1 MLFVDSI
8 ECDTINWNYF
18 KIDMKYKSINL
29 YIKIFL
35 LLFLLQGNFLFA
47 QEVIFKASAPKGVVK
62 NEQFRLTYT
71 LNKEGKDIRLP
82 ADIDGFDILFGPS
95 VSSSY
100 STQIINGKSTSQS
113 SFSYTYILV
122 APEEGSF
129 TIGPASITVNGSN
142 YKSNSLQINV
152 LPPDK
157 EAEKSQ
163 LSPSPS
169 TSASSSTEIK
179 KTDAFIRA
187 IVSKNR
193 IYEQE
198 GFMVTFKLYTTLDV
212 VDFGR
217 IEFPEFEGFLVE
229 ELDVPSNQQLQL
241 EHYDGRNY
249 YTAVLRKTLLFP
261 QRSGKMTIPS
271 GRLEMVFS
279 VPSGKKVSSFFGM
292 QEVNVDVKKPM
303 ITNPITIDVS
313 ALPAGKPSSFKGA
326 VGSFTF
332 APSIST
338 QKITANE
345 PLTITLKISGTGNQK
360 LIQNPEVE
368 FPTNFELYDPTINN
382 ELTAGPNG
390 LSGTRTI
397 EYLVIPRYEG
407 DYQIPPVEFS
417 YFDINSR
424 SYKTVKSPSYSLTV
438 LKGDPSKATASSY
451 VNQQQVRVE
460 QDIRYIKT
468 EKPTFLKTDNFFV
481 GSLGYWLW
489 YVVPFVLLCLFF
501 VLYRKQMKLNANIA
515 LMRNKRANKVAKR
528 RLKLAEGYLKKHDK
542 ENFYNEILRALWGY
556 FSDKLSIPGA
566 SLTRN
571 NIGAELSN
579 YGVDESLIQ
588 KFMKI
593 LDTCEFA
600 RYAPVESTAA
610 MDDIYQETSDA
621 IGKME
626 TILK

>member
-1 MLFVDSI
+1 M
-8 ECDTINWNYF
+8 N
-18 KIDMKYKSINL
+18 YKSISLN
-29 YIKIFL
+29 IKILL
-35 LLFLLQGNFLFA
+35 LLFLLQGNSLFA

-82 ADIDGFDILFGPS
+82 SGMDGFDILFGPS

-113 SFSYTYILV
+113 SFSYTYILI

-129 TIGPASITVNGSN
+129 TIAPASITVNGSN
-142 YKSNSLQINV
+142 YKSNSIKIDV

-157 EAEKSQ
+157 EVEKSQ
-163 LSPSPS
+163 SGQSSSSSS
-169 TSASSSTEIK
+169 TSTEIK

-198 GFMVTFKLYTTLDV
+198 GFMVTFKLYTTFNV

-229 ELDVPSNQQLQL
+229 ELDIPSNQQLQL

-249 YTAVLRKTLLFP
+249 YTADLRKTLLFP

-303 ITNPITIDVS
+303 ITNPVTINVN
-313 ALPAGKPSSFKGA
+313 ALPSGKPSSFKGA

-332 APSIST
+332 TPTIST
-338 QKITANE
+338 HEIRANE
-345 PLTITLKISGTGNQK
+345 PITVTLKISGTGNQK

-368 FPTNFELYDPTINN
+368 FPTNFELYDPTIVND
-382 ELTAGPNG
+382 LTAGPNG
-390 LSGTRTI
+390 LSGTRTV

-407 DYQIPPVEFS
+407 DYSIPAIEFS

-424 SYKTVKSPSYSLTV
+424 SYKTVKSPTYSLTV

-451 VNQQQVRVE
+451 VNQQQVKVE

-468 EKPTFLKTDNFFV
+468 EKPMFLNTDRFFV
-481 GSLGYWLW
+481 GSWEYWMW
-489 YVVPFVLLCLFF
+489 YLIPFILLCLFF
-501 VLYRKQMKLNANIA
+501 IFYRKQMKLNSNIA
-515 LMRNKRANKVAKR
+515 LMRNKRASKVAKR
-528 RLKLAEGYLKKHDK
+528 RLKKAEVYLKKKDK
-542 ENFYNEILRALWGY
+542 ENFYNEVLRSLWGY

-566 SLTRN
+566 DLTKR
-571 NIGAELSN
+571 NIGAELSD
-579 YGVDESLIQ
+579 YGVDEALID

-593 LDTCEFA
+593 LETCEFA
-600 RYAPVESTAA
+600 RYAPVESSAA
-610 MDDIYQETSDA
+610 MDEIYEETSDA

-626 TILK
+626 TILKSKN

>member
-1 MLFVDSI
+1 M
-8 ECDTINWNYF
+8 N
-18 KIDMKYKSINL
+18 YKSISL
-29 YIKIFL
+29 YIKILL
-35 LLFLLQGNFLFA
+35 LLFALQGNSLFA

-71 LNKEGKDIRLP
+71 LNKEGKELRLP
-82 ADIDGFDILFGPS
+82 SDMEGFEILFGPS

-113 SFSYTYILV
+113 SFSHTYILT
-122 APEEGSF
+122 APAEGSF
-129 TIGPASITVNGSN
+129 IVGPASIIINGSN
-142 YKSNSLQINV
+142 YKSNSVQIDV

-163 LSPSPS
+163 SGQ
-169 TSASSSTEIK
+169 SSSSSSSTTTEIK

-187 IVSKNR
+187 IVSKNT

-198 GFMVTFKLYTTLDV
+198 GFMVTFKLYTTLNV
-212 VDFGR
+212 VDYGR

-229 ELDVPSNQQLQL
+229 ELDVPSNQQLRL

-249 YTAVLRKTLLFP
+249 YTADLRKTLLFP

-292 QEVNVDVKKPM
+292 QEVNVDVKKPL
-303 ITNPITIDVS
+303 ITNPVS
-313 ALPAGKPSSFKGA
+313 INVNALPSGKPSSFKGA

-332 APSIST
+332 TPTIST
-338 QKITANE
+338 QKISANE
-345 PLTITLKISGTGNQK
+345 PITITLKIAGTGNQK

-368 FPTNFELYDPTINN
+368 FPTNFELYDPTIVND
-382 ELTAGPNG
+382 LTAGPNG
-390 LSGTRTI
+390 LSGTRTV

-407 DYQIPPVEFS
+407 DYTIPTIEFS

-424 SYKTVKSPSYSLTV
+424 SYKTVKSPTYSLTV

-451 VNQQQVRVE
+451 VNQQQVKVE

-468 EKPTFLKTDNFFV
+468 ESPTFLKTDNFFV
-481 GSLGYWLW
+481 GSWLYWLW
-489 YVVPFVLLCLFF
+489 YLVPFVLLCLFCIM
-501 VLYRKQMKLNANIA
+501 YRKQMKLNSNIA
-515 LMRNKRANKVAKR
+515 LMRNKRASKVAKR
-528 RLKLAEGYLKKHDK
+528 RLKKAEEYLKKKDK
-542 ENFYNEILRALWGY
+542 ENFYNEVLRSLWGY

-566 SLTRN
+566 NLTKR
-571 NIGAELSN
+571 NIGTELSN
-579 YGVDESLIQ
+579 YGVDEALIDN
-588 KFMKI
+588 FMKI
-593 LDTCEFA
+593 LETCEFA
-600 RYAPVESTAA
+600 RYAPVESSAA
-610 MDDIYQETSDA
+610 MDEIYEETSDA

-626 TILK
+626 TILKSKN

>member
-1 MLFVDSI
+1 M
-8 ECDTINWNYF
+8 N
-18 KIDMKYKSINL
+18 YKSISLN
-29 YIKIFL
+29 IKILL
-35 LLFLLQGNFLFA
+35 LLFLLQGSSLFA

-82 ADIDGFDILFGPS
+82 SGMDGFDILFGPS

-113 SFSYTYILV
+113 SFSYTYILL

-129 TIGPASITVNGSN
+129 TIAPASITVNGSN
-142 YKSNSLQINV
+142 YKSNSIKIDV

-157 EAEKSQ
+157 EVEKSQ
-163 LSPSPS
+163 SGQSSSSSSSS
-169 TSASSSTEIK
+169 TSTEIK

-198 GFMVTFKLYTTLDV
+198 GFMVTFKLYTTFNV

-229 ELDVPSNQQLQL
+229 ELDIPSNQQLQL

-249 YTAVLRKTLLFP
+249 YTADLRKTLLFP

-303 ITNPITIDVS
+303 ITNPVTINVNAFPS
-313 ALPAGKPSSFKGA
+313 GKPSSFKGA

-332 APSIST
+332 TPTIST
-338 QKITANE
+338 QEIRANE
-345 PLTITLKISGTGNQK
+345 PITVTLKISGTGNQK

-368 FPTNFELYDPTINN
+368 FPTNFELYDPTIVND
-382 ELTAGPNG
+382 LTAGPNG
-390 LSGTRTI
+390 LSGTRTV

-407 DYQIPPVEFS
+407 DYSIPAIEFS

-424 SYKTVKSPSYSLTV
+424 SYKTVKSPTYSLTV

-451 VNQQQVRVE
+451 VNQQQVKVE

-468 EKPTFLKTDNFFV
+468 EKPMFLNTDKFFV
-481 GSLGYWLW
+481 GSWVYWLW
-489 YVVPFVLLCLFF
+489 YLIPFILLCLFF
-501 VLYRKQMKLNANIA
+501 IFYRKQMKLNSNIA
-515 LMRNKRANKVAKR
+515 LMRNKRASKVAKR
-528 RLKLAEGYLKKHDK
+528 RLKKAEVFLKKKDK
-542 ENFYNEILRALWGY
+542 ENFYNEVLRSLWGY

-566 SLTRN
+566 DLTKR
-571 NIGAELSN
+571 NIGAELSD
-579 YGVDESLIQ
+579 YGVDETLID

-593 LDTCEFA
+593 LETCEFA
-600 RYAPVESTAA
+600 RYAPVESSAA
-610 MDDIYQETSDA
+610 MDEIYEETSDA

-626 TILK
+626 TILKSKN

>member
-1 MLFVDSI
+1 M
-8 ECDTINWNYF
+8 N
-18 KIDMKYKSINL
+18 YKSISLN
-29 YIKIFL
+29 IKILL
-35 LLFLLQGNFLFA
+35 LLFLLQGNSLFA

-82 ADIDGFDILFGPS
+82 SGMDGFDILFGPS

-113 SFSYTYILV
+113 SFSYTYILI

-129 TIGPASITVNGSN
+129 TIAPASITVNGSN
-142 YKSNSLQINV
+142 YKSNSIKIDV

-157 EAEKSQ
+157 EVEKSQ
-163 LSPSPS
+163 SGQSSSSSS
-169 TSASSSTEIK
+169 TSTEIK

-198 GFMVTFKLYTTLDV
+198 GFMVTFKLYTTFNV

-229 ELDVPSNQQLQL
+229 ELDIPSNQQLQL

-249 YTAVLRKTLLFP
+249 YTADLRKTLLFP

-303 ITNPITIDVS
+303 ITNPVTINVN
-313 ALPAGKPSSFKGA
+313 ALPSGKPSSFKGA

-332 APSIST
+332 TPTIST
-338 QKITANE
+338 NEIRANE
-345 PLTITLKISGTGNQK
+345 PITVTLKISGTGNQK

-368 FPTNFELYDPTINN
+368 FPTNFELYDPTIVND
-382 ELTAGPNG
+382 LTAGPNG
-390 LSGTRTI
+390 LSGTRTV

-407 DYQIPPVEFS
+407 DYSIPAIEFS

-424 SYKTVKSPSYSLTV
+424 SYKTVKSPTYSLTV

-451 VNQQQVRVE
+451 VNQQQVKVE

-468 EKPTFLKTDNFFV
+468 EKPMFLNTDRFFV
-481 GSLGYWLW
+481 GSWGYWMW
-489 YVVPFVLLCLFF
+489 YLIPFILLCLFF
-501 VLYRKQMKLNANIA
+501 IFYRKQMKLNSNIA
-515 LMRNKRANKVAKR
+515 LMRNKRASKVAKR
-528 RLKLAEGYLKKHDK
+528 RLKKAEVYLKKKDK
-542 ENFYNEILRALWGY
+542 ENFYNEVLRSLWGY

-566 SLTRN
+566 DLTKR
-571 NIGAELSN
+571 NIGAELSD
-579 YGVDESLIQ
+579 YGVDETLID

-593 LDTCEFA
+593 LETCEFA
-600 RYAPVESTAA
+600 RYAPVESSAA
-610 MDDIYQETSDA
+610 MDEIYEETSDA

-626 TILK
+626 TILKSKN

>member
-1 MLFVDSI
+1 M
-8 ECDTINWNYF
+8 N
-18 KIDMKYKSINL
+18 YKSISL
-29 YIKIFL
+29 YIKIIL
-35 LLFLLQGNFLFA
+35 LLVLFQSNSLFA

-71 LNKEGKDIRLP
+71 LNKEGKELRLP
-82 ADIDGFDILFGPS
+82 SDMDGFEVLFGPS

-113 SFSYTYILV
+113 SFSYTYILS

-129 TIGPASITVNGSN
+129 TIGPASIIVNGSN
-142 YKSNSLQINV
+142 YKSNSVQINV

-157 EAEKSQ
+157 NADKSQ
-163 LSPSPS
+163 SNQNSS
-169 TSASSSTEIK
+169 NSSSSSTEIK

-212 VDFGR
+212 VNFGR

-229 ELDVPSNQQLQL
+229 ELDIPSNQQLQL

-249 YTAVLRKTLLFP
+249 YTADLRKTLLFP

-279 VPSGKKVSSFFGM
+279 VPSGKKISSFFGM

-303 ITNPITIDVS
+303 ITNPVTISVN
-313 ALPAGKPSSFKGA
+313 ALPSGKPASFKGA

-332 APSIST
+332 KPSISA
-338 QKITANE
+338 QKIGANE
-345 PLTITLKISGTGNQK
+345 PITISLEISGTGNQK

-368 FPTNFELYDPTINN
+368 FPTNFELYDPTIENN
-382 ELTAGPNG
+382 LTAGPNG
-390 LSGTRTI
+390 LKGTRKI
-397 EYLVIPRYEG
+397 DYLVIPRYEG
-407 DYQIPPVEFS
+407 NYSIPPIEFS
-417 YFDINSR
+417 YFDINSQ
-424 SYKTVKSPSYSLTV
+424 SYKTLKSPSYSLTI
-438 LKGDPSKATASSY
+438 LKGDPSTATASSY
-451 VNQQQVRVE
+451 VNQQEVRVE

-468 EKPTFLKTDNFFV
+468 EKPTFINTDSFFV
-481 GSLGYWLW
+481 GSWGYWLW
-489 YVVPFVLLCLFF
+489 YVIPFVFLCVFF
-501 VLYRKQMKLNANIA
+501 IFYRKQMKLNTNIV

-528 RLKLAEGYLKKHDK
+528 RLKKAESYLKKHDK
-542 ENFYNEILRALWGY
+542 EDFYSEVLRALWGY
-556 FSDKLSIPGA
+556 FSDKLSIPGS
-566 SLTRN
+566 SLTRS
-571 NIGAELSN
+571 NIGVELSN
-579 YGVDESLIQ
+579 YGVDDALTNE
-588 KFMKI
+588 FMKI

-600 RYAPVESTAA
+600 RYAPVESSAA
-610 MDDIYQETSDA
+610 MDEVYQETSDA

-626 TILK
+626 NILKSKK

>member
-1 MLFVDSI
+1 
-8 ECDTINWNYF
+8 
-18 KIDMKYKSINL
+18 MKYKSISLN
-29 YIKIFL
+29 IKILL
-35 LLFLLQGNFLFA
+35 LLFLLQGSSLFA

-82 ADIDGFDILFGPS
+82 SSMEGFDILFGPS

-113 SFSYTYILV
+113 SFSYTYILT

-129 TIGPASITVNGSN
+129 TIAPASITVNGSN
-142 YKSNSLQINV
+142 YKSNSVQVDV

-157 EAEKSQ
+157 EAEKEQSGQ
-163 LSPSPS
+163 SSSSSSS
-169 TSASSSTEIK
+169 TSTEIK
-179 KTDAFIRA
+179 KTDAFVRA
-187 IVSKNR
+187 IVSKNS

-198 GFMVTFKLYTTLDV
+198 GFMVTFKLYTTLNV
-212 VDFGR
+212 VDYGR

-229 ELDVPSNQQLQL
+229 ELDVPSNQQLRL

-249 YTAVLRKTLLFP
+249 YTADLRKTLLFP

-292 QEVNVDVKKPM
+292 QEVNVDVKKPL
-303 ITNPITIDVS
+303 ITNPVS
-313 ALPAGKPSSFKGA
+313 INVTALPSGKPSSFSGA
-326 VGSFTF
+326 VGKFTF
-332 APSIST
+332 TPSIST
-338 QKITANE
+338 QEIRANE
-345 PLTITLKISGTGNQK
+345 PVTVTLKIEGTGNQK
-360 LIQNPEVE
+360 LIQNPKVE
-368 FPTNFELYDPTINN
+368 FPSNFELYDPTIAND
-382 ELTAGPNG
+382 LTPGLNG
-390 LSGTRTI
+390 LTGTRTV

-407 DYQIPPVEFS
+407 DYTIPAIEFS

-424 SYKTVKSPSYSLTV
+424 SYKTIKSPTYSLAV

-451 VNQQQVRVE
+451 VNQQQVKVE

-468 EKPTFLKTDNFFV
+468 EKSTFLKTDSFFF
-481 GSLGYWLW
+481 GSWGYWLW
-489 YVVPFVLLCLFF
+489 YLIPFILLCLFF
-501 VLYRKQMKLNANIA
+501 IMYRKQMKLNSNIA
-515 LMRNKRANKVAKR
+515 LMRNKRASKVAKR
-528 RLKLAEGYLKKHDK
+528 RLKKAEEYLKNKDK
-542 ENFYNEILRALWGY
+542 KNFYNEVLRSLWGY

-566 SLTRN
+566 DLTKR
-571 NIGAELSN
+571 NIGDELSD
-579 YGVDESLIQ
+579 YGVDEVLID

-593 LDTCEFA
+593 LETCEFA
-600 RYAPVESTAA
+600 RYAPVESSAA
-610 MDDIYQETSDA
+610 MDEIYEETSDA

-626 TILK
+626 TILKSKN

>member
-1 MLFVDSI
+1 M
-8 ECDTINWNYF
+8 N
-18 KIDMKYKSINL
+18 YKSISL
-29 YIKIFL
+29 YINIFL
-35 LLFLLQGNFLFA
+35 LLFLLQSNSLFA
-47 QEVIFKASAPKGVVK
+47 QEVIFKGTAPKGVVV

-71 LNKEGKDIRLP
+71 LNKEGKDLRLP
-82 ADIDGFDILFGPS
+82 SNMEGFDILFGPS
-95 VSSSY
+95 VSSSF

-113 SFSYTYILV
+113 SFSYTYILT
-122 APEEGSF
+122 AREEGSF
-129 TIGPASITVNGSN
+129 TIEPASIIVDGSN
-142 YKSNSLQINV
+142 YKSNSVQINV
-152 LPPDK
+152 LPQDK
-157 EAEKSQ
+157 EAEKSPSAQ
-163 LSPSPS
+163 SPSS
-169 TSASSSTEIK
+169 SSSTEIK

-212 VDFGR
+212 VNFGR

-229 ELDVPSNQQLQL
+229 ELTIPSNQQLQL

-249 YTAVLRKTLLFP
+249 YTADLRKTLLFP

-279 VPSGKKVSSFFGM
+279 VPSGKKISSFFGM

-303 ITNPITIDVS
+303 ITNPVTIDVTP
-313 ALPAGKPSSFKGA
+313 LPSGKPSSFKGA

-332 APSIST
+332 KPTISAD
-338 QKITANE
+338 KISANE
-345 PLTITLKISGTGNQK
+345 PVTLKLEISGTGNQK

-368 FPTNFELYDPTINN
+368 FPTNFELYDPTIDNA
-382 ELTAGPNG
+382 LTAGANG
-390 LSGTRTI
+390 FNGTRTI
-397 EYLVIPRYEG
+397 EYLFIPRYEG
-407 DYQIPPVEFS
+407 DYSIPPIEFS
-417 YFDINSR
+417 YFDISSR
-424 SYKTVKSPSYSLTV
+424 SYKTLKSPSYSLTV

-451 VNQQQVRVE
+451 VNQQEVRVE

-468 EKPTFLKTDNFFV
+468 EKPTFISIDNFFV
-481 GSLGYWLW
+481 GSWGYWLW
-489 YVVPFVLLCLFF
+489 YVIPFVLLCLFF
-501 VLYRKQMKLNANIA
+501 VLYRKQMKLNTNIA

-528 RLKLAEGYLKKHDK
+528 RLKQAEGYLKKHDK
-542 ENFYNEILRALWGY
+542 QAFYNEVLRALWGY

-566 SLTRN
+566 NLTRS
-571 NIGAELSN
+571 NIGIELSE
-579 YGVDESLIQ
+579 YGVDEALIE

-600 RYAPVESTAA
+600 RYAPVESSAA
-610 MDDIYQETSDA
+610 MDEVYQETSEA

-626 TILK
+626 NILKSKK

>member
-1 MLFVDSI
+1 M
-8 ECDTINWNYF
+8 N
-18 KIDMKYKSINL
+18 YKSISLN
-29 YIKIFL
+29 IKILL
-35 LLFLLQGNFLFA
+35 LLFLLQGNSLFA

-82 ADIDGFDILFGPS
+82 SGMDGFDILFGPS

-113 SFSYTYILV
+113 SFSYTYILI

-129 TIGPASITVNGSN
+129 TIAPASITVNGSN
-142 YKSNSLQINV
+142 YKSNSIKIDV

-157 EAEKSQ
+157 EVEKSQ
-163 LSPSPS
+163 SGQSSSSSS
-169 TSASSSTEIK
+169 TSTEIK

-198 GFMVTFKLYTTLDV
+198 GFMVTFKLYTTFNV

-229 ELDVPSNQQLQL
+229 ELDIPSNQQLQL

-249 YTAVLRKTLLFP
+249 YTADLRKTLLFP

-303 ITNPITIDVS
+303 ITNPVTINVN
-313 ALPAGKPSSFKGA
+313 ALPSGKPSSFKGA

-332 APSIST
+332 TPTIST
-338 QKITANE
+338 HEIRANE
-345 PLTITLKISGTGNQK
+345 PITVTLKISGTGNQK

-368 FPTNFELYDPTINN
+368 FPTNFELYDPTIVND
-382 ELTAGPNG
+382 LTAGPNG
-390 LSGTRTI
+390 LSGTRTV

-407 DYQIPPVEFS
+407 DYSIPAIEFS

-424 SYKTVKSPSYSLTV
+424 SYKTVKSPTYSLTV

-451 VNQQQVRVE
+451 VNQQQVKVE

-468 EKPTFLKTDNFFV
+468 EKPMFLNTDRFFV
-481 GSLGYWLW
+481 GSWGYWMW
-489 YVVPFVLLCLFF
+489 YLIPFILLCLFF
-501 VLYRKQMKLNANIA
+501 IFYRKQMKLNSNIA
-515 LMRNKRANKVAKR
+515 LMRNKRASKVAKR
-528 RLKLAEGYLKKHDK
+528 RLKKAEVYLKKKDK
-542 ENFYNEILRALWGY
+542 ENFYNEVLRSLWGY

-566 SLTRN
+566 DLTKR
-571 NIGAELSN
+571 NIGAELSD
-579 YGVDESLIQ
+579 YGVDEALID

-593 LDTCEFA
+593 LETCEFA
-600 RYAPVESTAA
+600 RYAPVESSAA
-610 MDDIYQETSDA
+610 MDEIYEETSDA

-626 TILK
+626 TILKSKN

>member
-1 MLFVDSI
+1 M
-8 ECDTINWNYF
+8 
-18 KIDMKYKSINL
+18 
-29 YIKIFL
+29 
-35 LLFLLQGNFLFA
+35 FA
-47 QEVIFKASAPKGVVK
+47 QEVVFKASAPKGVVK
-62 NEQFRLTYT
+62 GEQFRLTYT

-82 ADIDGFDILFGPS
+82 SDMEGFNVLFGPS

-113 SFSYTYILV
+113 SFSYTYIVIAL
-122 APEEGSF
+122 EEGSF
-129 TIGPASITVNGSN
+129 TIGPASITVDGSN

-157 EAEKSQ
+157 ESEKSQ
-163 LSPSPS
+163 SNQ
-169 TSASSSTEIK
+169 SSSSSSSPTEIK

-187 IVSKNR
+187 IVSKDR

-198 GFMVTFKLYTTLDV
+198 GFMVTFKLYTTLNV

-229 ELDVPSNQQLQL
+229 ELDVPSNQQLQM
-241 EHYDGRNY
+241 EHYEGRNY

-271 GRLEMVFS
+271 GKLEMVFS

-303 ITNPITIDVS
+303 ITNPVTINVN
-313 ALPAGKPSSFKGA
+313 ALPSGKPSSFKGA

-332 APSIST
+332 TPNIST
-338 QKITANE
+338 QKITVNE
-345 PLTITLKISGTGNQK
+345 PITITLKISGTGNQK

-368 FPTNFELYDPTINN
+368 FPSNFELYDPTIEN
-382 ELTAGPNG
+382 ELTATSNG
-390 LSGTRTI
+390 LNGTRTI

-407 DYQIPPVEFS
+407 DYSIPPIEFS

-424 SYKTVKSPSYSLTV
+424 SYKTLKSPSYSVTV
-438 LKGDPSKATASSY
+438 LKGDPSKTTASTY
-451 VNQQQVRVE
+451 INQQEVKVE

-468 EKPTFLKTDNFFV
+468 EKPKILKTDNFFV
-481 GSLGYWLW
+481 GSWSYWLW
-489 YVVPFVLLCLFF
+489 YLIPFVLFCVFF

-528 RLKLAEGYLKKHDK
+528 RLKQAERYLKKHDK
-542 ENFYNEILRALWGY
+542 QSFYNEVLRALWGY

-566 SLTRN
+566 NLTRG
-571 NIGAELSN
+571 NIEAELSD
-579 YGVDESLIQ
+579 YGVDQSLIQ
-588 KFMKI
+588 QFMTI

-600 RYAPVESTAA
+600 RYAPVESTAE
-610 MDDIYQETSDA
+610 MNDIYQETTEA

-626 TILK
+626 NILKSKK